1 MEAHQ
6 CVQKIRTGSGYADLS
21 IQMQKQGKKKNNNK
35 AHDNFFGI
43 DWTIIRDSERDHDVD
58 GSIVSCPD
66 ITIHD
71 NELTNNQSY
80 NRAEKRLSGQFLVLA
95 LEMDGWIEMLSVF
108 QKFTSVVSLT
118 YVIRLFQR
126 V

>member
-1 MEAHQ
+1 
-6 CVQKIRTGSGYADLS
+6 
-21 IQMQKQGKKKNNNK
+21 MQKQGKKKNNNK

-95 LEMDGWIEMLSVF
+95 LEMDGWIEMLSSHLCHQTLPTCLANSLPQEEHSISIVF
-108 QKFTSVVSLT
+108 N
-118 YVIRLFQR
+118 I
-126 V
+126 